1 MEISGGIQ
9 ASLAGRYATAL
20 FDLARE
26 SKTIQ
31 AVEASLATVE
41 AAIDGSDDFKRLI
54 ASPLIGREQAVAAV
68 KEVAAVLK
76 LDVTSSNFLGLLAQN
91 GRLRELG
98 NVIRAFRTLAASY
111 RGETAAEVTSAH
123 ALTDTQVDALK
134 VQLKARTGRDVAVHT
149 RIDPALLGGLTV
161 KLGSQLI
168 DSSLRT
174 KLNTLAHA
182 MKG

>member
-26 SKTIQ
+26 SKSIDM
-31 AVEASLATVE
+31 VEKSLTLLA
-41 AAIDGSDDFKRLI
+41 AAIDESDDLKALI
-54 ASPLIGREQAVAAV
+54 GNPLIGRESAAKAMEAVATT
-68 KEVAAVLK
+68 LQ
-76 LDVTSSNFLGLLAQN
+76 LDPTTTKFVGVLAQN
-91 GRLRELG
+91 GRLG
-98 NVIRAFRTLAASY
+98 QASNVIRAFRSLAAAH
-111 RGETAAEVTSAH
+111 RGETTAEVTSAH
-123 ALTDTQVDALK
+123 PLTDPQIDALK
-134 VQLKARTGRDVAVHT
+134 AKLKARTGRDVAVET
-149 RIDPALLGGLTV
+149 RVDPAILGGLTV

-174 KLNTLAHA
+174 KLNTLAQA

>member
-26 SKTIQ
+26 SKTIDQ
-31 AVEASLATVE
+31 VETSLATLE
-41 AAIDGSDDFKRLI
+41 AAIGGSDDFKRFI
-54 ASPLIGREQAVAAV
+54 ASPSIAREQAAA
-68 KEVAAVLK
+68 AMAGIASTLK
-76 LDVTSSNFLGLLAQN
+76 LDATTTKFVGVLASN
-91 GRLRELG
+91 GRLG
-98 NVIRAFRTLAASY
+98 QASNVVRAFRSLAAAH
-111 RGETAAEVTSAH
+111 RGETTAEVTSAH
-123 ALTDTQVDALK
+123 PLSDAQLDALK
-134 VQLKARTGRDVAVHT
+134 TKLKARTGSDVTVQT
-149 RIDPALLGGLTV
+149 RVDPALLGGLTV

>member
-26 SKTIQ
+26 SKAIDK
-31 AVEASLATVE
+31 VEKSLALLG
-41 AAIDGSDDFKRLI
+41 AAIDGSDDLKALV
-54 ASPLIGREQAVAAV
+54 ANPLIGREAGAKAMEAVA
-68 KEVAAVLK
+68 KTLK
-76 LDVTSSNFLGLLAQN
+76 LDPTTTKFVGVLAQN
-91 GRLRELG
+91 GRLAQAN
-98 NVIRAFRTLAASY
+98 NVIRAFRSLAAAH
-111 RGETAAEVTSAH
+111 RGETTAEVTSAH
-123 ALTDTQVDALK
+123 PLGDAQLDALK
-134 VQLKARTGRDVAVHT
+134 TKLKARTGRDVAVET
-149 RIDPALLGGLTV
+149 RVDPALLGGLTV

-174 KLNTLAHA
+174 KLNTLAQA